1 MTEKTLDVIIPVY
14 NGIPFIQR
22 TLLGVINQTLCPTQI
37 IVVNDGSTDN
47 TVAELEKIK
56 AAHPKVNI
64 QIISKPNGGH
74 SSATNVGIRAST
86 SDYIALVDADDL
98 WHPTKLE
105 KQMSVFQNSKDEKLG
120 VVYADYVNIDP
131 DDNPLP
137 LYPTV
142 KLDPTVKGRVFEV
155 LLQRGNLILGSNSA
169 VLMKRQVFL
178 DHGFFDENLRCG
190 EDWEMWLRIAQTYH
204 YDFYP
209 EVLTFIRR
217 HPGALSNQKMLHCQ
231 SDLYIMH
238 KWKDEFLKFGG
249 IRFIADYLSRIT
261 FTNQK
266 NLLLN
271 SEYDFL
277 LNYIKEIADF
287 PMPRLIIIW
296 AFFRKIRKKIFKV
309 IKTGRLKT

>member
-1 MTEKTLDVIIPVY
+1 MSNAMIDVIIPVY
-14 NGIPFIQR
+14 NGMPFIER
-22 TLLGVINQTLCPTQI
+22 TLMGAINQTLKPTKI
-37 IVVNDGSTDN
+37 IVVNDGSKDDTLPS
-47 TVAELEKIK
+47 LEKIK
-56 AAHPKVNI
+56 NAYPNINI

-86 SDYIALVDADDL
+86 SEYIALVDADDL

-105 KQMSVFQNSKDEKLG
+105 KQMSVFRKSTDPKLG
-120 VVYADYVNIDP
+120 VVYADYINIDP
-131 DDNPLP
+131 NDIPLP
-137 LYPTV
+137 QFPTV
-142 KLDPTVKGRVFEV
+142 KLDPTVRGRVFET

-190 EDWEMWLRIAQTYH
+190 EDWEMWIRIAQTYH

-238 KWKDEFLKFGG
+238 KWKAEFLKMGG
-249 IRFIADYLSRIT
+249 VHFIADYLSRIT

-266 NLLLN
+266 NLLLS
-271 SEYDFL
+271 SEYQFL
-277 LNYIKEIADF
+277 LNYISEMADF
-287 PMPRLIIIW
+287 PMPRLLIVW
-296 AFFRKIRKKIFKV
+296 GFFRKIKKKIFKI
-309 IKTGRLKT
+309 IKLKLSM